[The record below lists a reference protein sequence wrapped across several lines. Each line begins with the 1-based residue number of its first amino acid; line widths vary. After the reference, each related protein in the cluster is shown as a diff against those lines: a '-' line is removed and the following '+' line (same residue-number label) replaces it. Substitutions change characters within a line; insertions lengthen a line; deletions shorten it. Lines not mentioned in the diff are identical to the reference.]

1 MKVFP
6 SGPNSHFVRVRRAH
20 ATATDVV
27 RGDKPPPPPPPTP
40 GPYERHRSA
49 MRQQRDHIEEPSCAY
64 DGDRWLERI
73 GWRTFLTGT
82 ARTKVL
88 EYVIEPRQGSPPY
101 ESKIWDGVASLIV
114 RAEKLLSRTSHFVRV
129 AIVQVE

>member
-1 MKVFP
+1 
-6 SGPNSHFVRVRRAH
+6 
-20 ATATDVV
+20 
-27 RGDKPPPPPPPTP
+27 
-40 GPYERHRSA
+40 